1 MEKNETP
8 KNLALLTADEVTL
21 SILEVDAEGVRIKL
35 WPDVNAVRAHLEECC
50 ERMPGGRAGYSVRH
64 YVCGRY
70 LYCAVAL
77 ADITKDAPC
86 PSTYRVSSDAPTN
99 EADGSFLAAAAAW
112 SIGAGVLNLPPLRI
126 PASKVHIVPQG
137 KPGTNIIERYV
148 LDDALTLDDITYNGD
163 GSVASLRVRMDC
175 IKCNSSQVRVIDTR
189 AKGTR
194 RIYRRRVCMMCGCR
208 WTTVELPVGDVR
220 QAVDAVNGLEER
232 HGKKHTAKR

>member
-50 ERMPGGRAGYSVRH
+50 GRMPGGLNGYSVRH

-70 LYCAVAL
+70 LYCAVAI

-126 PASKVHIVPQG
+126 PASKVHIVPHPRFG
-137 KPGTNIIERYV
+137 KQHRDREPHDHQDQETVRCERREP
-148 LDDALTLDDITYNGD
+148 TGQ
-163 GSVASLRVRMDC
+163 RRH
-175 IKCNSSQVRVIDTR
+175 IDQR
-189 AKGTR
+189 PK
-194 RIYRRRVCMMCGCR
+194 I
-208 WTTVELPVGDVR
+208 P
-220 QAVDAVNGLEER
+220 
-232 HGKKHTAKR
+232 

>member
-21 SILEVDAEGVRIKL
+21 SILKVDAEGVRIKL

-50 ERMPGGRAGYSVRH
+50 ERMPGGLAGYSVRH

-148 LDDALTLDDITYNGD
+148 VGDALTLDDITYNGD
-163 GSVASLRVRMDC
+163 GSVASLRVRKHDG
-175 IKCNSSQVRVIDTR
+175 SVIT
-189 AKGTR
+189 
-194 RIYRRRVCMMCGCR
+194 
-208 WTTVELPVGDVR
+208 W
-220 QAVDAVNGLEER
+220 QAS
-232 HGKKHTAKR
+232 

>member
-50 ERMPGGRAGYSVRH
+50 ERMPGGLAGYSVRH

-70 LYCAVAL
+70 LYCAVAQ
-77 ADITKDAPC
+77 AAT
-86 PSTYRVSSDAPTN
+86 TN

-148 LDDALTLDDITYNGD
+148 MDDTLTLDDITYNGD
-163 GSVASLRVRMDC
+163 GSVASLRVRKRDG
-175 IKCNSSQVRVIDTR
+175 SVIT
-189 AKGTR
+189 
-194 RIYRRRVCMMCGCR
+194 
-208 WTTVELPVGDVR
+208 W
-220 QAVDAVNGLEER
+220 QAS
-232 HGKKHTAKR
+232 

>member
-50 ERMPGGRAGYSVRH
+50 ERMPGGLAGYSVRH

-148 LDDALTLDDITYNGD
+148 MDDTLTLDDITKD
-163 GSVASLRVRMDC
+163 KLFLPEW
-175 IKCNSSQVRVIDTR
+175 
-189 AKGTR
+189 AK
-194 RIYRRRVCMMCGCR
+194 
-208 WTTVELPVGDVR
+208 
-220 QAVDAVNGLEER
+220 
-232 HGKKHTAKR
+232 

>member
-8 KNLALLTADEVTL
+8 KNLALLTADEVAL

-50 ERMPGGRAGYSVRH
+50 ERMPGG
-64 YVCGRY
+64 
-70 LYCAVAL
+70 L
-77 ADITKDAPC
+77 ATVYGTTFVGGICTAPWPWPTSQRTPPC
-86 PSTYRVSSDAPTN
+86 PTTYRVSSDAPTN

-163 GSVASLRVRMDC
+163 GSVASLRVRKRDG
-175 IKCNSSQVRVIDTR
+175 SVIT
-189 AKGTR
+189 
-194 RIYRRRVCMMCGCR
+194 
-208 WTTVELPVGDVR
+208 W
-220 QAVDAVNGLEER
+220 QAS
-232 HGKKHTAKR
+232 

>member
-50 ERMPGGRAGYSVRH
+50 ERMPGGLAGYSVRH

-112 SIGAGVLNLPPLRI
+112 SIGAGVLLSLIHISEPTRVLNLPPLRI

-163 GSVASLRVRMDC
+163 GSVASLRVRKRDG
-175 IKCNSSQVRVIDTR
+175 SVIT
-189 AKGTR
+189 
-194 RIYRRRVCMMCGCR
+194 
-208 WTTVELPVGDVR
+208 W
-220 QAVDAVNGLEER
+220 QAS
-232 HGKKHTAKR
+232 

>member
-8 KNLALLTADEVTL
+8 KNLALLTADEVAL

-50 ERMPGGRAGYSVRH
+50 ERMPGGLAGYSVRH

-86 PSTYRVSSDAPTN
+86 PTTYRVSSDAPSN

-148 LDDALTLDDITYNGD
+148 LDDALTLDDGMTG
-163 GSVASLRVRMDC
+163 GSVRPRRFSLQRSPPCPTSAGTATPATAISASCTTRV
-175 IKCNSSQVRVIDTR
+175 
-189 AKGTR
+189 
-194 RIYRRRVCMMCGCR
+194 
-208 WTTVELPVGDVR
+208 
-220 QAVDAVNGLEER
+220 
-232 HGKKHTAKR
+232 TAPCSAG